1 MIVKRK
7 IKMKF
12 KIELIDIGR
21 DKKCQEYKLE
31 ADDLNECANLVYAK
45 ILNFLTSSDV
55 QLCPDEEHE
64 EYWTVFAG
72 FHNVGKV
79 KIMEIK

>member
-1 MIVKRK
+1 
-7 IKMKF
+7 MKF

-21 DKKCQEYKLE
+21 QKECQKYEQE
-31 ADDLNECANLVYAK
+31 AETLNECANLVHAK
-45 ILNFLTSSDV
+45 IKLFLLSSDV
-55 QLCPDEEHE
+55 SLVPDKEHE

-72 FHNVGKV
+72 FRNVGKV